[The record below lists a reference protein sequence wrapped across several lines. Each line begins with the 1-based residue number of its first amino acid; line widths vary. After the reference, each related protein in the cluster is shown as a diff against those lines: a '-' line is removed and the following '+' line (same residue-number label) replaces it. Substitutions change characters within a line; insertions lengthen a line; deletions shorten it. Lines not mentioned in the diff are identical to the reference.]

1 MEKILIVY
9 ASAGAG
15 HRKAAEA
22 LYNYIKDNFPQVKL
36 ELVDVLEKTNLAYRT
51 IYIHGYL
58 FLINHAK
65 WLWGFLFWLTSIKAF
80 EKIDSLISLFI
91 GRINA
96 RGFSKF
102 LIDEKPDLI
111 ISTHFLPPEI
121 AGYLK
126 RKGLIKSKLIT
137 VITDFGV
144 HPFWITESTDI
155 YAVASE
161 YTEKILLEEGVDK
174 KNIRVTGIPVNPK
187 FSLNLDKT
195 VLCKKLDLK
204 PHEFTVL
211 ITTGSAGIGPVENIV
226 KSLYNHVQII
236 VVCAGNKKLF
246 NNLDAKH
253 YPNVKV
259 CGFIDNVQEVM
270 AVSDVVIAKPGGLT
284 TSEILSMEIVPLFIS
299 PIPGQ
304 ETNNMK
310 AMQSFG
316 IGIFA
321 KDAKTVKKLV
331 LDYKDH
337 PEKLLAAKEII
348 RKIKKPQAAESIYNA
363 IR

>member
-1 MEKILIVY
+1 MKVLIVY

-22 LYNYIKDNFPQVKL
+22 LYNYIRESYPQTQVL
-36 ELVDVLEKTNLAYRT
+36 IVDVLEKTNTLYRN

-65 WLWGFLFWLTSIKAF
+65 WLWGFLFWLTSIKAL
-80 EKIDSLISLFI
+80 ERIDSLISLFI

-102 LIDEKPDLI
+102 LIDENPDII

-126 RKGLIKSKLIT
+126 RKKLIKSKLVT

-144 HPFWITESTDI
+144 HPFWITKTTDA

-161 YTEKILLEEGVDK
+161 YTEKILIGEGINK
-174 KNIRVTGIPVNPK
+174 EIIHVTGIPVDPK
-187 FSLNLDKT
+187 FSVNIDKNLT
-195 VLCKKLDLK
+195 SKKLGLK
-204 PHEFTVL
+204 PDQFTVL
-211 ITTGSAGIGPVENIV
+211 ITTGSAGLGPVEKIV
-226 KSLYNHVQII
+226 DFLYNQVQII

-246 NNLDAKH
+246 SILEEKH

-259 CGFIDNVQEVM
+259 CGFIDNIQEVM
-270 AVSDVVIAKPGGLT
+270 AVSDVVVAKPGGLT

-321 KDAKTVKKLV
+321 KSAAEVKKLV
-331 LDYKDH
+331 LDYKNH
-337 PEKLLAAKEII
+337 PEKLLAAKEVI
-348 RKIKKPQAAESIYNA
+348 RKIKKPRAAESIYNA

>member
-1 MEKILIVY
+1 MKILIVY

-22 LYNYIKDNFPQVKL
+22 LYNYIKDNFPQT
-36 ELVDVLEKTNLAYRT
+36 ELLNEDVLEKTNSIYKT
-51 IYIHGYL
+51 VYIHGYL
-58 FLINHAK
+58 FLVNHAK

-80 EKIDSLISLFI
+80 EKIDSLINLII

-102 LIDEKPDLI
+102 LIDEKPDAI

-126 RKGLIKSKLIT
+126 RKKLINSKLIT

-144 HPFWITESTDI
+144 HPFWITGSTDI

-161 YTEKILLEEGVDK
+161 YTEKILLEEGVN
-174 KNIRVTGIPVNPK
+174 KNTIRVTGIPVDPK
-187 FSLNLDKT
+187 FSLNLDK
-195 VLCKKLDLK
+195 VALSKKLELK
-204 PHEFTVL
+204 PNEFTVL
-211 ITTGSAGIGPVENIV
+211 ITTGSAGIGPVEKIV
-226 KSLYNHVQII
+226 ESLYNQVQII

-246 NNLDAKH
+246 NTLDEKH

-259 CGFIDNVQEVM
+259 CGFIDNIQEVM

-321 KDAKTVKKLV
+321 KNAKKVKELV
-331 LDYKDH
+331 LDYRDH

-348 RKIKKPQAAESIYNA
+348 RKIKKTHAAENIYNA